1 MAEEGKAQSKLG
13 ELFVDLGVGGLGKT
27 LKALNSVSA
36 TFLMTKHAATQALKP
51 IVDISKEGGN
61 LAVTFEKLKSVTGVT
76 EDTWG
81 RVYHWAHRNSVEFS
95 QLSNV
100 LGNVQQRLLKAQ
112 AGLDPEFAMALQNI
126 GVDALRL
133 DVNKPLEII
142 DTIQAA
148 LKNIDN
154 PAVKAAAL
162 NIIGLPQDFVFALE
176 RSNEKFSQAIAETE
190 SLRQEEID
198 AQKRQNKAWK
208 EIGDS
213 LEVAA
218 QRIVVSLPIITEGL
232 EKTAQFLGIFAKSPK
247 QVAIDLTKKQIGK
260 IINKNPLLKS
270 YALVGVTA
278 LATKDLILN
287 KTKTK
292 NTNNITNLESN
303 KTVDVPLSNAAP
315 STSTTNSRVIT
326 NNNTYSNNINV
337 QSPEEANNF
346 IFDFSA
352 EMQRQQNTAEEANQE
367 AL

>member
-13 ELFVDLGVGGLGKT
+13 ELFVDLGVGGLGKA

-36 TFLMTKHAATQALKP
+36 TFLMTKNAATQALKP
-51 IVDISKEGGN
+51 IIDISKEGGN

-81 RVYHWAHRNSVEFS
+81 KIYHWAHRNSVEFS

-112 AGLDPEFAMALQNI
+112 SGLDPEFAIALHNI
-126 GVDALRL
+126 GIKAEDLDYNDPLGIVDAIQEALSRPL
-133 DVNKPLEII
+133 DEAKKAASLEI
-142 DTIQAA
+142 
-148 LKNIDN
+148 L
-154 PAVKAAAL
+154 
-162 NIIGLPQDFVFALE
+162 GLPKDFVFVLE
-176 RSNEKFSQAIAETE
+176 KSNEKFSQAIAEAE

-218 QRIVVSLPIITEGL
+218 QRIVASLPIITEGL
-232 EKTAQFLGIFAKSPK
+232 EKTAQFLGIFAKDPK

-270 YALVGVTA
+270 YALVGATA

-287 KTKTK
+287 
-292 NTNNITNLESN
+292 NTSN
-303 KTVDVPLSNAAP
+303 KTVDVPLPNAAP